1 MRKVCFISPEYWPL
15 SGGTGAYVY
24 YLSNELIKN
33 GYKIY
38 VVTGSDQTLD
48 MQVNRQLNV
57 FFLKI
62 PKVPVVKS
70 FLLAASSYRK
80 LNSVS
85 DTVDVDITHVNLP
98 LTPNFAVPANFGKAL
113 VCTVHST
120 WKGEAEAIRGEPY
133 SRLNANEKFMV
144 SFNWFLRIFEEKMLK
159 RANKIIAVSHF
170 TKRELLE
177 YYKIPEEK
185 IRVIHNGVDV
195 NKFKP
200 EEDKHKVKEELGF
213 NPNDFT
219 ILSVGRLYARKGLF
233 TLIESMPLVVK
244 RFKNAKFV
252 ISGKGQSDEMRKLVA
267 HAEKLGVKDNIIFTG
282 YYPDKKLPKL
292 YQAAD
297 VFAFSTFY
305 EHHPIAVLEALSTGL
320 PVVTTWVGGIP
331 ETIESGKNGFLV
343 EPFNAKQF
351 ADKILYLLE
360 NRSVA
365 AEMGREARKTIL
377 AQFDCSLRTP
387 RCLRLWHLR
396 GRGHWRRRHCRVQA
410 GRSGHG
416 HSFRHC
422 RASPVRRHHRH

>member
-1 MRKVCFISPEYWPL
+1 L

-24 YLSNELIKN
+24 YLSNELMKN
-33 GYKIY
+33 SYKIC

-48 MQVNRQLNV
+48 IKVNEQLNV

-62 PKVPVVKS
+62 PKTPVIKS

-80 LNSVS
+80 LNSVRGS
-85 DTVDVDITHVNLP
+85 VNVDITHANLP
-98 LTPNFAVPANFGKAL
+98 LTPNFAVPPNFGKTL

-120 WKGEAEAIRGEPY
+120 WKGEAQAIRSEPY

-144 SFNWFLRIFEEKMLK
+144 SFNWFLRIFEEKMLE

-177 YYKIPEEK
+177 YYKVPEEK

-200 EEDKHKVKEELGF
+200 AQDKRKVKEELGF
-213 NPNDFT
+213 NPDDLT

-233 TLIESMPLVVK
+233 TLIESMPAIVK
-244 RFKNAKFV
+244 RFKNAKFI
-252 ISGKGQSDEMRKLVA
+252 ISGKGQSDEMRKLLA
-267 HAEKLGVKDNIIFTG
+267 HAEKIGVKGSIIFTG

-305 EHHPIAVLEALSTGL
+305 EHHPFAVLEALSTGL
-320 PVVTTWVGGIP
+320 PVVTTSVGGIP

-343 EPFNAKQF
+343 EPFNPKQF
-351 ADKILYLLE
+351 ADRILYLLE
-360 NRSVA
+360 HPAEA
-365 AEMGREARKTIL
+365 AEMGLLARQTIL
-377 AQFDCSLRTP
+377 ERFD
-387 RCLRLWHLR
+387 
-396 GRGHWRRRHCRVQA
+396 WRIVVKDVLKVYDEA
-410 GRSGHG
+410 LS
-416 HSFRHC
+416 
-422 RASPVRRHHRH
+422 

>member
-24 YLSNELIKN
+24 YLSNELMKN
-33 GYKIY
+33 GYKIC

-48 MQVNRQLNV
+48 IKVNEQLNV

-62 PKVPVVKS
+62 PKMPVIKS

-80 LNSVS
+80 LNSVRGR
-85 DTVDVDITHVNLP
+85 VNVDITHANLP
-98 LTPNFAVPANFGKAL
+98 LTPNFAVPPNFGKTL

-120 WKGEAEAIRGEPY
+120 WKGEAEAIRNEPY

-144 SFNWFLRIFEEKMLK
+144 SFNWFLRIFEEKMLE

-177 YYKIPEEK
+177 YYKVPEEK

-200 EEDKHKVKEELGF
+200 AQDKRKIKQALGF
-213 NPNDFT
+213 NPDDLT

-233 TLIESMPLVVK
+233 TLIESMHAIVE
-244 RFKNAKFV
+244 RFKNAKFI
-252 ISGKGQSDEMRKLVA
+252 ISGKGQSDEMRKLLA
-267 HAEKLGVKDNIIFTG
+267 HAEKIGVKDSIIFTG

-305 EHHPIAVLEALSTGL
+305 EHHPFAVLEALSTGL
-320 PVVTTWVGGIP
+320 PVVTTSVGGIP
-331 ETIESGKNGFLV
+331 ETIENGKNGFLV
-343 EPFNAKQF
+343 EPFNPKQF
-351 ADKILYLLE
+351 ADRILYLLE
-360 NRSVA
+360 HPAEAS
-365 AEMGREARKTIL
+365 EMGLLARQTIL
-377 AQFDCSLRTP
+377 ERFDWRIVVKDVLRVYDEA
-387 RCLRLWHLR
+387 L
-396 GRGHWRRRHCRVQA
+396 
-410 GRSGHG
+410 S
-416 HSFRHC
+416 
-422 RASPVRRHHRH
+422 

>member
-1 MRKVCFISPEYWPL
+1 MRKVCFVSPEYWPL

-24 YLSNELIKN
+24 YLSNELMKN
-33 GYKIY
+33 SYKIC

-48 MQVNRQLNV
+48 IKVNEQLNV

-62 PKVPVVKS
+62 PKTPVIKS

-80 LNSVS
+80 LNSVRGS
-85 DTVDVDITHVNLP
+85 VNVDITHANLP
-98 LTPNFAVPANFGKAL
+98 LTPNFAVPPNFGKTL

-120 WKGEAEAIRGEPY
+120 WKGEAQAIRSEPY

-144 SFNWFLRIFEEKMLK
+144 SFNWFLRIFEEKMLE

-177 YYKIPEEK
+177 YYKVPEEK

-200 EEDKHKVKEELGF
+200 AQDKRKVKEELGF
-213 NPNDFT
+213 NPDDLT

-233 TLIESMPLVVK
+233 TLIESMPAIVK
-244 RFKNAKFV
+244 RFKNAKFI
-252 ISGKGQSDEMRKLVA
+252 ISGKGQSDEMRKLLA
-267 HAEKLGVKDNIIFTG
+267 HAEKIGVKGSIIFTG

-305 EHHPIAVLEALSTGL
+305 EHHPFAVLEALSTGL
-320 PVVTTWVGGIP
+320 PVVTTSVGGIP

-343 EPFNAKQF
+343 EPFNPKQF
-351 ADKILYLLE
+351 ADRILYLLE
-360 NRSVA
+360 HPAEA
-365 AEMGREARKTIL
+365 AEMGLLARQTIL
-377 AQFDCSLRTP
+377 ERFD
-387 RCLRLWHLR
+387 
-396 GRGHWRRRHCRVQA
+396 WRIVVKDVLKVYDEA
-410 GRSGHG
+410 LS
-416 HSFRHC
+416 
-422 RASPVRRHHRH
+422 